1 MDPATMMLAVKG
13 GIALYQQVQ
22 GMSKKKE
29 AEAAAQ
35 RAAAQMRSIKE
46 KDVYGNLQVPTLGAE
61 LTRQANAQNTATAMG
76 VLQSVGAIGVLGGVT
91 NIANASTDKI
101 LQISAMLQNAE
112 YEKDKFVF
120 QQQQALENRNINRE
134 LQMAGMELRG
144 AQSAVSEAKMME
156 QNAALLGAEAI
167 TGYATMKMKEAP
179 LYDKG
184 ALGTGKLSTEEQSIV
199 NKRLAE
205 GGMKLEDL
213 KNLSPEQYQSALEQ
227 GVIPASSANYE
238 ADLAAAS
245 VGAPAAF
252 IDPEVARATTQYQVG
267 SPTGEAGM
275 VSRFP
280 SAEQARL
287 QVDENGLPLLGPYP
301 RPVVKAPEMGSVS
314 MFGLGSSTGEAGMVN
329 RFPQSILGQ
338 AQVVGPNA
346 LSPRMP
352 SLESSMVNRFPGME
366 YSRINRPQVDAN
378 GFPIF
383 GPYPMS
389 NNPMFPPF

>member
-61 LTRQANAQNTATAMG
+61 LARQANAQNTATAMG

-120 QQQQALENRNINRE
+120 QQQQELENRNINRQ

-144 AQSAVSEAKMME
+144 AQSAVSEAKMMK
-156 QNAALLGAEAI
+156 QNAALLGGEAV
-167 TGYATMKMKEAP
+167 TGYAVMKMKEAP
-179 LYDKG
+179 LYEKG
-184 ALGTGKLSTEEQSIV
+184 TLGTGKLSTEEQSIV

-213 KNLSPEQYQSALEQ
+213 KNLSPEQYPNVMEAEGFTSSEQKMFPSGQKSLDEAMSLE
-227 GVIPASSANYE
+227 GVPTFNPASEFPFSPY
-238 ADLAAAS
+238 
-245 VGAPAAF
+245 APKQKM
-252 IDPEVARATTQYQVG
+252 DTTPFDYTPLYMPQ
-267 SPTGEAGM
+267 
-275 VSRFP
+275 
-280 SAEQARL
+280 L
-287 QVDENGLPLLGPYP
+287 QP
-301 RPVVKAPEMGSVS
+301 APN
-314 MFGLGSSTGEAGMVN
+314 L
-329 RFPQSILGQ
+329 
-338 AQVVGPNA
+338 
-346 LSPRMP
+346 
-352 SLESSMVNRFPGME
+352 
-366 YSRINRPQVDAN
+366 
-378 GFPIF
+378 FPIL
-383 GPYPMS
+383 
-389 NNPMFPPF
+389 PPGLR